1 MNALSLSFTIYN
13 ILNNRESDKIL
24 SKKKISA
31 RRKRILKNTYLK
43 GLTLLF
49 FGVNVN
55 TIEDG
60 VKEGGKKAPPYQF
73 FSFKNFLLLAPKTF

>member
-13 ILNNRESDKIL
+13 ILNNRESDK
-24 SKKKISA
+24 KKISA
-31 RRKRILKNTYLK
+31 RRKRILKNTYIK

-55 TIEDG
+55 PIQDG

-73 FSFKNFLLLAPKTF
+73 FSFKNFLLLAPKTS